1 MKENKIDIILNS
13 AEKLMCSME
22 EPNKDMTVDMI
33 AKNAGIGKGSIYYY
47 FGSKDEIIDAANQ
60 EVARKQKQLE
70 EEMALEK
77 LQAKEEIRNDIIE
90 RSYSIAIKEYFA
102 STENCETTYEKM
114 HHLFASM
121 IKKEFIDNRHNVM
134 ISLHVQDDIVLHYK
148 MMMTAIKTVSP
159 ILTQILEDGV
169 KNGSVHT
176 EAPKESSEMIVAML
190 TFLLNRSFFPSDDAS
205 MYRKLKMYAGVL
217 ETCLETE
224 KGTFDFLFTKP
235 E

>member
-47 FGSKDEIIDAANQ
+47 FGSKDEIIDA
-60 EVARKQKQLE
+60 V
-70 EEMALEK
+70 
-77 LQAKEEIRNDIIE
+77 IE